1 MELIWVFDG
10 DSSTNVVCEG
20 YAKAFQ
26 YLCDLTTFT
35 NDIKC
40 YTVTGRIA
48 GGTGENIGGGH
59 MWDIVTIE
67 DGKNYLVDVTNCDT
81 GMVGAD
87 DHLFLACL
95 TKGDLSG
102 AYTFWSD
109 SNEIV
114 IYTYYEDTV
123 SMYGEAIL
131 TLSPADYAYLS
142 VTVTGAQS
150 AVTYGEEVT
159 LIANVPE
166 GAAI

>member
-26 YLCDLTTFT
+26 YLC
-35 NDIKC
+35 
-40 YTVTGRIA
+40 
-48 GGTGENIGGGH
+48 
-59 MWDIVTIE
+59 
-67 DGKNYLVDVTNCDT
+67 
-81 GMVGAD
+81 
-87 DHLFLACL
+87 
-95 TKGDLSG
+95 DLSG

-123 SMYGEAIL
+123 SMYGEALL